1 MPPPPLAMASP
12 SLADHRPALQRRSPK
27 RPRSERRLRNLV
39 VGSILAAIIVFTLV
53 PIGMAI
59 VGSFSHWNPLTGDF
73 RPAGLENYTRLFTDP
88 LFYSSLTNTVI
99 FGALAIGGRVLL
111 GLALAYAL
119 FAPAT
124 RAKNF
129 FRAVFFMPTITPLVA
144 VAYVWR
150 LMYHPQFGAINE
162 VLGTDNNW
170 LKDPRYAL
178 GAIIGMTL
186 WKDFG
191 YAVILLLAGLYAIDE
206 GILEAAAVDGATG
219 WRRFRYVI
227 LPLLKPM
234 LVFVVITSIIAY
246 LQAFIQIMVLT
257 EGGPGTST
265 QTLSFM
271 IYSEAFENYQ
281 FGYASALAL
290 ILLCFTALLTALSW
304 RLQRDGDIVARRGR
318 WRKGVQ

>member
-1 MPPPPLAMASP
+1 MASP
-12 SLADHRPALQRRSPK
+12 SLAAHSPARQRRSSK

-39 VGSILAAIIVFTLV
+39 VGAILAAIIVFTLV

-59 VGSFSHWNPLTGDF
+59 VGSFYHWNPLTGDF
-73 RPAGLENYTRLFTDP
+73 RPAGLENYTRLFADP
-88 LFYSSLTNTVI
+88 LFYSSLTNTVV
-99 FGALAIGGRVLL
+99 FGVLAIGGRVLL

-162 VLGTDNNW
+162 VLGTDSNW

-178 GAIIGMTL
+178 GAIIVMTL

-206 GILEAAAVDGATG
+206 GVLEAAAVDGATG
-219 WRRFRYVI
+219 WQRFRYVI

-290 ILLCFTALLTALSW
+290 ILLCLTALLTTLSW
-304 RLQRDGDIVARRGR
+304 RLQRDGDIVARPGR
-318 WRKGVQ
+318 WWRGAQ